1 MQAAAEVS
9 QLMCDRG
16 EKFESESVSLCS
28 LPPGITIEDFS
39 LCVCTCAC
47 ACDPFHMLPILQL
60 VCVCVFVCYCVT
72 VVMWWGMLV

>member
-60 VCVCVFVCYCVT
+60 VVCVFVCYCVT